1 MGYKMMPGKG
11 ESARSTGNGM
21 QMRGL
26 VNPPSPLEAHDG
38 TAHPPSEVQSTLG
51 REGEFVNS
59 KENSYAGGSNNITF
73 DPKTGYKGGK
83 VTVNRD
89 DPGRP
94 MMAGKE
100 YKISDPRQR
109 TLMTKDSLKL
119 DRKYKMEARHAN
131 ELSGITKPK

>member
-26 VNPPSPLEAHDG
+26 VNPASPLEVHDG

-73 DPKTGYKGGK
+73 DPRTGYKGGK

-89 DPGRP
+89 DPGSCLLYTSP
-94 MMAGKE
+94 
-100 YKISDPRQR
+100 SPR
-109 TLMTKDSLKL
+109 D
-119 DRKYKMEARHAN
+119 
-131 ELSGITKPK
+131 

>member
-11 ESARSTGNGM
+11 ASARSTGNGM

-26 VNPPSPLEAHDG
+26 VNPASPLGVHDG

-59 KENSYAGGSNNITF
+59 KENNYAGGSYNITF
-73 DPKTGYKGGK
+73 DPKTGYKKGEVK
-83 VTVNRD
+83 IDTE
-89 DPGRP
+89 DPSRP
-94 MMAGKE
+94 IMDGKE
-100 YKISDPRQR
+100 YKVSDPRQK

-119 DRKYKMEARHAN
+119 DRKYGLEAKRAN
-131 ELSGITKPK
+131 EYSGITKSK